1 MPDVMPQKM
10 LPEMSDA
17 ITFQQGF
24 PDELRLDAAELY
36 DAAFGAKLSIAI
48 PNKDSRLAVL
58 REAFNPSSCFVA
70 MSGGELVGIAGFK
83 TTTGSLTGGMM
94 FGELLAQLGLMKALR
109 ASLILALFERK
120 LTKGELLMD
129 GISVSPK
136 MRGSGIGSS
145 LLRQL
150 IEYARIG
157 GYRTL
162 RLDVIDTN
170 PSARRLYERLGFVA
184 TNTAKLGYLRWLLGF
199 GAATTME
206 YDVRAGA

>member
-1 MPDVMPQKM
+1 MPQKP
-10 LPEMSDA
+10 PEMSNA
-17 ITFQQGF
+17 ITIQQGF
-24 PDELRLDAAELY
+24 PGELRFEAAGLY

-48 PNKDSRLAVL
+48 PDKDLRLAVL
-58 REAFNPSSCFVA
+58 REAFNPNFCFVA

-83 TTTGSLTGGMM
+83 TTIGSLTEGMT
-94 FGELLAQLGLMKALR
+94 FGELRAQLGLFEAVR
-109 ASLILALFERK
+109 AILVLALFQR
-120 LTKGELLMD
+120 TPPKGQLLMD

-150 IEYARIG
+150 IEYARLG

-170 PSARRLYERLGFVA
+170 PAARRLYERLGFVA
-184 TNTAKLGYLRWLLGF
+184 TSTAKLGHLRGLLGF

-206 YDVRAGA
+206 YAVHAGA